1 MKHHAKLF
9 VAAALVFACTVVS
22 AANNPPRKPG
32 LWETRMQMGGNTT
45 MTQVCILS
53 AADDAR
59 INAEGE
65 AAMKAMCSK
74 LEMHQQGGKWISDSV
89 CMMGHMT
96 THNVITANGD
106 SAYHSEGTTNGAPV
120 TSDAKW
126 MGSCKP
132 GQKSGP
138 VSGR

>member
-1 MKHHAKLF
+1 MKRHTILF
-9 VAAALVFACTVVS
+9 FAASLAFACTAVS
-22 AANNPPRKPG
+22 ASDNPPRKPG
-32 LWETRMQMGGNTT
+32 LWETRTQIGGHPTV
-45 MTQVCILS
+45 TQVCILS
-53 AADDAR
+53 AADDAQ
-59 INAEGE
+59 INAESQ
-65 AAMKAMCSK
+65 ATMKAMCSK

-89 CMMGHMT
+89 CMSGHMT

-106 SAYHSEGTTNGAPV
+106 SAYHSEGTTNGAPI

-126 MGSCKP
+126 MGPCKP